1 VGAFSVTKD
10 RASFVVSSLS
20 AIAGL
25 QHGDSGADSEEDF
38 EDSLRRS
45 HAIIPLESMGAQDL
59 SRRQTVASFGAASAR
74 VRIRRAHFWLLAFAR
89 RTEVALQPLVR
100 PSKELTSET

>member
-1 VGAFSVTKD
+1 VGAFSVTND
-10 RASFVVSSLS
+10 CASFVVPSLS

-45 HAIIPLESMGAQDL
+45 HAIIPLESMGAQDS
-59 SRRQTVASFGAASAR
+59 SRRQTVASFGARLPEFESVAPTSGFSPSLVVQKWR
-74 VRIRRAHFWLLAFAR
+74 CRLSFDHRRN
-89 RTEVALQPLVR
+89 
-100 PSKELTSET
+100 